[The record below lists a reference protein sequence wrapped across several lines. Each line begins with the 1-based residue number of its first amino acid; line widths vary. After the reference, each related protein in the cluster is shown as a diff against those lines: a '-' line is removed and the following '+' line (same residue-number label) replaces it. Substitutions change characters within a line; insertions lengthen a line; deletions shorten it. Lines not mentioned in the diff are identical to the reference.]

1 MLRLPVIFQKWVS
14 EGSTFFLS
22 LGITPSGSG
31 SNCPTVDTEQ
41 SCSPCNRFFDGEHTK
56 QNMNSWSLSAVAL
69 HAPAEHLELQSI
81 HVAFAEHSREISFA

>member
-1 MLRLPVIFQKWVS
+1 MGLIVQQLTQSSLVRLV
-14 EGSTFFLS
+14 
-22 LGITPSGSG
+22 
-31 SNCPTVDTEQ
+31 TV
-41 SCSPCNRFFDGEHTK
+41 FFDGEHTE